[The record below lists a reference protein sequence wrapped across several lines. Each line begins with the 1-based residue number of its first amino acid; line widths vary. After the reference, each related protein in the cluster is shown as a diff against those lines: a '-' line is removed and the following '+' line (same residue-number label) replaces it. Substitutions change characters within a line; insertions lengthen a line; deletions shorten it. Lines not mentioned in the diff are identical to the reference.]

1 MPDAEAP
8 GAAESAAAL
17 AGLGR
22 SGIGDS
28 AAPEP
33 FAVPGAAESP
43 WGTVFP
49 GAPPDGWELPPAKLG
64 PGGLSPAASFGMPAA
79 ARSGSLLAGAN
90 GGGCGGRPAATRWR
104 TTGVAARSELVEVT
118 DSGSPAD
125 VPAPLG
131 GGTSTGAGPG
141 LEVAGAA
148 SGRACSRL
156 LPPGGV
162 SSEFTAYAPTST
174 PTTAATTEFGL
185 VSTPP
190 PRWRLHA

>member
-1 MPDAEAP
+1 MPDAGIEAP
-8 GAAESAAAL
+8 GVAESVPAL

-28 AAPEP
+28 AAPAP
-33 FAVPGAAESP
+33 LAVPGAAESP
-43 WGTVFP
+43 W
-49 GAPPDGWELPPAKLG
+49 ELPPATLG
-64 PGGLSPAASFGMPAA
+64 PGGLSPAVALAMPAA
-79 ARSGSLLAGAN
+79 ARSGSPFAGAN

-104 TTGVAARSELVEVT
+104 TTGVAARSEVVEVT

-131 GGTSTGAGPG
+131 GGTSRGAGPG
-141 LEVAGAA
+141 LEVAGVA
-148 SGRACSRL
+148 SGRARSRL

-174 PTTAATTEFGL
+174 PTMAATTEFDL
-185 VSTPP
+185 VSTPR